1 MHSKF
6 PIQDT
11 KDTTLTHA
19 KGGRGK
25 LAPLSSPLQK
35 HLLMTSAQL
44 VKEKRG
50 GMRCVEEE
58 CLLWD
63 FGECSI
69 YMGYHPC

>member
-11 KDTTLTHA
+11 KDTTLIHA

-35 HLLMTSAQL
+35 HLLMTGWL
-44 VKEKRG
+44 N
-50 GMRCVEEE
+50 
-58 CLLWD
+58 L
-63 FGECSI
+63 
-69 YMGYHPC
+69 

>member
-35 HLLMTSAQL
+35 HLLMTGCSTCEGKARWN
-44 VKEKRG
+44 EMCG
-50 GMRCVEEE
+50 GRMPP
-58 CLLWD
+58 LGLW
-63 FGECSI
+63 
-69 YMGYHPC
+69 